1 MWEQEERRL
10 RLFLDMVVV
19 FRADFP
25 SLPRHN
31 PAWYPSFYAPN
42 YLPTGSL
49 EMMAQAVV
57 LALEQVT
64 GLEVAQRA
72 AWSLWH
78 MMSWATTN
86 GWNTLSDFLR
96 DTTYHSNR
104 PAARRSSLVRFQHTA
119 ILSARHLTVPI
130 SLCLLFCL
138 QSDGTF
144 LTLQDESRV
153 ARTSAE

>member
-1 MWEQEERRL
+1 MAIHRFTGRVQRCQAMIRGFIFATKYRIQALQYVWEQEERRL

-64 GLEVAQRA
+64 GLE
-72 AWSLWH
+72 
-78 MMSWATTN
+78 
-86 GWNTLSDFLR
+86 
-96 DTTYHSNR
+96 
-104 PAARRSSLVRFQHTA
+104 
-119 ILSARHLTVPI
+119 
-130 SLCLLFCL
+130 
-138 QSDGTF
+138 
-144 LTLQDESRV
+144 
-153 ARTSAE
+153 